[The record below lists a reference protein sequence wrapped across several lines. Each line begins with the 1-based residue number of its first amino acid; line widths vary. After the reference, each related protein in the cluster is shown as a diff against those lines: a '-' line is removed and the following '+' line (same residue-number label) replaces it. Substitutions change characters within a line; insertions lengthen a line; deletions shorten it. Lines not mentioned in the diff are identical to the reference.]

1 MRSQR
6 HNARARQR
14 QHIGQSSPLARLEL
28 LWLSAPA
35 ALRIGLPLL
44 AVLGL
49 AFALTFA
56 QTPTAQGSHARIA
69 LAPPNVPDVGNWQDE
84 PDQTAFSIRIH
95 GATVPARGK
104 VPVAPAGQYSFT
116 VPGSDQILGV
126 ARLTTQDNGDFIAT
140 SGAGQVSL
148 ASVAT
153 TACQRAQLVGAKPG
167 DVAAILAAHFDAHAL
182 VAFAQLRYLPLILN
196 TDGAITNLDEV
207 NAFCAGKSNATT
219 YTMAAGCDASG
230 KCADPV
236 TNAPQEVSQYENNLV
251 TASKDPSLANW
262 GPVYN
267 ASSTV
272 ARGQYTQEQFAGAMT
287 SSLKNVGTIIAI
299 TPDSSPIQVQVAS
312 TGQAYF
318 VVHDKVT
325 FSLNGETTT
334 RDVASYYLLENS
346 QWHFWFSA

>member
-1 MRSQR
+1 M
-6 HNARARQR
+6 
-14 QHIGQSSPLARLEL
+14 
-28 LWLSAPA
+28 LWLTAPA
-35 ALRIGLPLL
+35 ALRIGVPLL
-44 AVLGL
+44 AIFSL
-49 AFALTFA
+49 AFALTFVQA
-56 QTPTAQGSHARIA
+56 PTAQGSLARIA
-69 LAPPNVPDVGNWQDE
+69 LAPPNAPDVGNWQDE

-95 GATVPARGK
+95 GVTAPARGK
-104 VPVAPAGQYSFT
+104 VAVASVGQYSFT
-116 VPGSDQILGV
+116 VPGGDQILGV
-126 ARLTTQDNGDFIAT
+126 ARLSTQDNGDFIAT
-140 SGAGQVSL
+140 SGAGQLSL
-148 ASVAT
+148 ASIAT

-182 VAFAQLRYLPLILN
+182 VAFAQLQFVPLVLN
-196 TDGAITNLDEV
+196 VDGAITNLDEV
-207 NAFCAGKSNATT
+207 NSFCAGKSNATS

-230 KCADPV
+230 KCEDPV
-236 TNAPQEVSQYENNLV
+236 TSAPQDVSQYESQLV

-272 ARGQYTQEQFAGAMT
+272 ARGQYTQEQFADAMT
-287 SSLKNVGTIIAI
+287 NSLKKVGTITAI
-299 TPDSSPIQVQVAS
+299 SPDSNPIQVQVAS

-325 FSLNGETTT
+325 FSFNGKTTT